1 MIFYGT
7 KSTTIKNGVIR
18 NVACPHCQTNTVMN
32 YTVFGRYAHIY
43 WIPFFPIGKQQIL
56 ECNHCKSTYELKNL
70 PEVIKQKF
78 HKEQEQNPAKTPITH
93 FTFSIIIGLGIAF
106 AFFSSL
112 KSDSDSKEFS
122 ENPKVGDVFF
132 ETTSTGK
139 YSTSR
144 VTKVTKDSVFVLVNN
159 MEIEQKSSVDK
170 INIDNNFTTVKD
182 SYSRKQI
189 IDFYKDGKTIYEI
202 QRK

>member
-7 KSTTIKNGVIR
+7 KSTAIKNGVIR
-18 NVACPHCQTNTVMN
+18 NVSCPHCQTNTVMN
-32 YTVFGRYAHIY
+32 YTVYGRYAHIY

-70 PEVIKQKF
+70 PEAIKQKF
-78 HKEQEQNPAKTPITH
+78 HKEQEQNPVKTPITH
-93 FTFSIIIGLGIAF
+93 FTFLIIISLGIAF

-112 KSDSDSKEFS
+112 KSNSDSKEFS

-159 MEIEQKSSVDK
+159 MEIEQKSNIDQ
-170 INIDNNFTTVKD
+170 INIDSNFTTVKD

>member
-7 KSTTIKNGVIR
+7 KSTRIKNGVIK
-18 NVACPHCQTNTVMN
+18 NVACPYCQTNTQMN
-32 YTVFGRYAHIY
+32 YTVYGRYTHIY

-70 PEVIKQKF
+70 PEAIKQKF

-112 KSDSDSKEFS
+112 KSNSDSKDFS

-159 MEIEQKSSVDK
+159 MEIEQKSSVGK
-170 INIDNNFTTVKD
+170 INVDSNFTTAKD